1 MKIREAAPIR
11 DVIVAKIS
19 PLVTI
24 DDIIITRLDIDHK
37 QISKID
43 NDLKLVDTTI
53 REYYELNKIEGGKEN
68 E

>member
-43 NDLKLVDTTI
+43 NYLKMFFIFIAWTSI
-53 REYYELNKIEGGKEN
+53 SIEIEY
-68 E
+68 

>member
-24 DDIIITRLDIDHK
+24 DDTIITRLDIDHK

-43 NDLKLVDTTI
+43 NDLKMFFIFIAWTSI
-53 REYYELNKIEGGKEN
+53 SIEIEY
-68 E
+68 

>member
-43 NDLKLVDTTI
+43 NDLKMFFI
-53 REYYELNKIEGGKEN
+53 FIA
-68 E
+68 

>member
-1 MKIREAAPIR
+1 MKIREVAPIR

-24 DDIIITRLDIDHK
+24 DDTIITRLDIDHK

-43 NDLKLVDTTI
+43 NDLKMFFIFIAWTSI
-53 REYYELNKIEGGKEN
+53 SIEIEY
-68 E
+68 

>member
-24 DDIIITRLDIDHK
+24 DDTIITRLDIDHK

-43 NDLKLVDTTI
+43 NDLKMFFIFIAWTSI
-53 REYYELNKIEGGKEN
+53 SIEIEYFKDK
-68 E
+68 

>member
-24 DDIIITRLDIDHK
+24 DDTIIIRLDIDHK

-43 NDLKLVDTTI
+43 NDLKMFFIFIAWTSI
-53 REYYELNKIEGGKEN
+53 SIEIEY
-68 E
+68 

>member
-24 DDIIITRLDIDHK
+24 DDIIITSLDIDHK

-43 NDLKLVDTTI
+43 NDLKMFFIFIAWTSI
-53 REYYELNKIEGGKEN
+53 SIEIEY
-68 E
+68 

>member
-1 MKIREAAPIR
+1 MKIREADPIR

-24 DDIIITRLDIDHK
+24 GDTIITRLDIDHK

-43 NDLKLVDTTI
+43 NDLKMFLDVI
-53 REYYELNKIEGGKEN
+53 GYKMQIEFIKE
-68 E
+68 

>member
-1 MKIREAAPIR
+1 MKVREAAPIR

-24 DDIIITRLDIDHK
+24 DDTIITRLDIDHK

-43 NDLKLVDTTI
+43 NDLKMFLIFISWTSI
-53 REYYELNKIEGGKEN
+53 SIEKEY
-68 E
+68 

>member
-24 DDIIITRLDIDHK
+24 DDTIIIRLDIDHK

-43 NDLKLVDTTI
+43 NDLKMFIIFISWTSI
-53 REYYELNKIEGGKEN
+53 SIEIEY
-68 E
+68 

>member
-24 DDIIITRLDIDHK
+24 DDAIITRLDIDHK

-43 NDLKLVDTTI
+43 NDLKMFFIFIAWTSI
-53 REYYELNKIEGGKEN
+53 SIEIEY
-68 E
+68 

>member
-43 NDLKLVDTTI
+43 NDLKMFFIFIAWTSI
-53 REYYELNKIEGGKEN
+53 SIEIEY
-68 E
+68 